1 MVDNLGNQLVDAC
14 EHIGLIGE
22 AITSTF
28 ELLDLTIDTDELV
41 LIRIRVGS
49 HDRLFP
55 GQNRSKRY
63 RKNDE

>member
-1 MVDNLGNQLVDAC
+1 
-14 EHIGLIGE
+14 
-22 AITSTF
+22 
-28 ELLDLTIDTDELV
+28 
-41 LIRIRVGS
+41 S

>member
-41 LIRIRVGS
+41 LIGIRVGS

>member
-1 MVDNLGNQLVDAC
+1 
-14 EHIGLIGE
+14 IG
-22 AITSTF
+22 
-28 ELLDLTIDTDELV
+28 
-41 LIRIRVGS
+41 IRVGS